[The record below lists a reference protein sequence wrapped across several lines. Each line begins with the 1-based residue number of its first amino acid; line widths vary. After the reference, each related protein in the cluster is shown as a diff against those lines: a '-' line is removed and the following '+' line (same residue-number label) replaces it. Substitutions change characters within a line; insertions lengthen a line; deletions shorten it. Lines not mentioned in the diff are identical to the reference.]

1 MISLLVLLVLVVIIS
16 ILGILNKKLRGK
28 IEVVG
33 ANAVLKLH
41 DERRYAGNCRE
52 TRCITMRRRRTS
64 ELYAGD

>member
-41 DERRYAGNCRE
+41 DERRCWQLPRNAAS
-52 TRCITMRRRRTS
+52 RCGAVATS